1 MDQNNEHGPQPH
13 MVAAEDYAAGLKVE
27 LDRAMDELA
36 KARGLIFAHLRRIAE
51 LEAEIGRNEE
61 SLAKLAGT
69 VGDKLTAEELEA
81 IAAGKGSP
89 ELADELARRIGQYMT
104 PAELA
109 EPPDRA
115 ELDALRTGGHPAE
128 AGST

>member
-1 MDQNNEHGPQPH
+1 MDQNNEHSPQPH

-51 LEAEIGRNEE
+51 LEAEVTKNGE

-69 VGDKLTAEELEA
+69 VGDKLTATELEA
-81 IAAGKGSP
+81 VAAAGETP
-89 ELADELARRIGQYMT
+89 DLDEK
-104 PAELA
+104 
-109 EPPDRA
+109 
-115 ELDALRTGGHPAE
+115 E
-128 AGST
+128 AT

>member
-1 MDQNNEHGPQPH
+1 MKQIESGPQPH

-51 LEAEIGRNEE
+51 LEAEVTKNGE

-69 VGDKLTAEELEA
+69 VGDMNGDQELRDAVTRIDTNLNRRVESFVTREEFEPIKRLVYGAVALVLTSFMVTLIVLVA
-81 IAAGKGSP
+81 S
-89 ELADELARRIGQYMT
+89 
-104 PAELA
+104 
-109 EPPDRA
+109 
-115 ELDALRTGGHPAE
+115 
-128 AGST
+128 